1 MFDIGFSELLMVAL
15 VALLVIGPER
25 LPVAAR
31 TLGLILGRIKRSL
44 GSIREEV
51 EREIG
56 MDEIRLELRNQDI
69 LAKER
74 QLLEET
80 SQSVKEATD
89 YANRMAQDATT
100 RLNQTLQPYSPDKI
114 VKNPDPAV
122 GRLDTATEPAA
133 TTTQPDGQQGTS
145 TTAANS
151 NEPAAPGSN
160 PP

>member
-1 MFDIGFSELLMVAL
+1 MLDIGFSELLMVAL

-145 TTAANS
+145 TTPATS
-151 NEPAAPGSN
+151 NEPATPGSN

>member
-31 TLGLILGRIKRSL
+31 TLGLLIGRVKRSL

-56 MDEIRLELRNQDI
+56 MDELRLELRNQDI

-114 VKNPDPAV
+114 VKNLDPAV
-122 GRLDTATEPAA
+122 GRLETPAEPAA
-133 TTTQPDGQQGTS
+133 SVAQPVEQPAAS
-145 TTAANS
+145 ETAATS
-151 NEPAAPGSN
+151 NEQPASGNN
-160 PP
+160 PQ